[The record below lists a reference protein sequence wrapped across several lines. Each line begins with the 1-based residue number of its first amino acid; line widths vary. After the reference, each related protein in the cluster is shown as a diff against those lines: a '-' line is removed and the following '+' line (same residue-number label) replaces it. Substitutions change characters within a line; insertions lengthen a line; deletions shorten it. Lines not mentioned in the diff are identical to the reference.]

1 MIKIN
6 LKNMELKD
14 HECSVNGVG
23 VKRNRKLRILHSKK
37 SMKMYKFDPSFKH
50 EVNNIVPNDFAEN
63 KKSEI

>member
-37 SMKMYKFDPSFKH
+37 SIKMYKFDPSFKH
-50 EVNNIVPNDFAEN
+50 
-63 KKSEI
+63 